1 MSNLKPY
8 YVVSDHPDLTDA
20 IIADLQSSEG
30 SATVPSRIVEI
41 TDMMPGSEHTV
52 EALLTDEEAALLNND
67 PRIRIVEQDPVEY
80 KNVRKGPAGV
90 RTGSYSNASSNLATH
105 KNYGLIRSTNTSN
118 DFAVAYT
125 VSKPFNFNLDGT
137 GVDIIVFDTGVE
149 PYHPEFAVNADGTGG
164 TRVIDHDWTQYGYLT
179 APTGGF
185 LGDCDGHG
193 TNCASIAA
201 GNTNGWASGAKIYS
215 IRTVPGDSSPYRS
228 IVDNRSLGLVPE
240 LNSWQ
245 SVRAFHN
252 AKPID
257 PATGYK
263 RPTIVTGS
271 YGYNELYSNGLQTVN
286 YRGTTIA
293 LTTTTGAGATNYGTI
308 GRPEYGDGSFGYRY
322 TAVETEIQ
330 NCINAGVIVI
340 CSAGNNAHKIDVVG
354 GLDYN
359 NYVTMAD
366 FPGTA
371 RPYHRGGTPGS
382 CPGVICVGALD
393 NYYTSYDNKAYFS
406 CTGPR
411 VDIYAPGV
419 LIMGAFANASYIS
432 AAVADPRS
440 GVTTST
446 NETYYLNKIS
456 GTSQACPQVT
466 GVVAC
471 LLQARPWMT
480 ATQVVNWLKS
490 VSLKG
495 LLNENAYA
503 SSGSIPH
510 VGTYTNLASIQG
522 GGNYILY
529 QPFNLPDPLTIH
541 G

>member
-41 TDMMPGSEHTV
+41 TDMMMGSEHTV

-67 PRIRIVEQDPVEY
+67 SRVRIVEQDPVEY
-80 KNVRKGPAGV
+80 GNVRKGTSGV
-90 RTGSYSNASSNLATH
+90 RTGSYSNSYSNLATH
-105 KNYGLIRSTNTSN
+105 KNYGLIRSTSTSN
-118 DFAVAYT
+118 DFATSYT
-125 VSKPFNFNLDGT
+125 VTKPFNFNLDGT

-149 PYHPEFAVNADGTGG
+149 PYHPEFSKNADGTGG

-179 APTGGF
+179 SVAGGF

-201 GNTNGWASGAKIYS
+201 GNTNGWASGSKIYS
-215 IRTVPGDSSPYRS
+215 MRTVPGDSSPYRS
-228 IVDNRSLGLVPE
+228 IADNRSLGLVPE
-240 LNSWQ
+240 LSCWYT
-245 SVRAFHN
+245 VRAFHN

-271 YGYNELYSNGLQTVN
+271 YGYSESYGNGLQTVT
-286 YRGTTIA
+286 YRGTTVA
-293 LTTTTGAGATNYGTI
+293 LTTTTGAGATNYGTL
-308 GRPEYGDGSFGYRY
+308 GRAEYGDGSFGYRY
-322 TAVETEIQ
+322 TTVETEIQ

-359 NYVTMAD
+359 NYVTMSDA
-366 FPGTA
+366 PGSP
-371 RPYHRGGTPGS
+371 RPYHRGQTPAS
-382 CPGVICVGALD
+382 CPGVICVGASD

-406 CTGPR
+406 STGPR
-411 VDIYAPGV
+411 VDLYAPGV
-419 LIMGAFANASYIS
+419 LIMGGFDNRTYLS
-432 AAVADPRS
+432 AAVVDPRS
-440 GVTTST
+440 GSSTST
-446 NETYYLNKIS
+446 SETYYLNKIS
-456 GTSQACPQVT
+456 GTSQATPQVT

-480 ATQVVNWLKS
+480 ATQVLSWLKS
-490 VSLKG
+490 TSLKNQ
-495 LLNENAYA
+495 LNESAFVG
-503 SSGSIPH
+503 GSIPS

-522 GGNYILY
+522 GNNYILY
-529 QPFNLPDPLTIH
+529 QAFNLPDPLTIR

>member
-30 SATVPSRIVEI
+30 SATVPNRIVEI
-41 TDMMPGSEHTV
+41 IDMMMGSEHTV

-67 PRIRIVEQDPVEY
+67 SRIRIVEQDPVEY
-80 KNVRKGPAGV
+80 GNVRKGTGGV
-90 RTGSYSNASSNLATH
+90 RAGSYSNSSSNLATH
-105 KNYGLIRSTNTSN
+105 KNYGLIRSTSTSN
-118 DFAVAYT
+118 AFATSYT
-125 VSKPFNFNLDGT
+125 VTTPFNFNLDGT

-149 PYHPEFAVNADGTGG
+149 PGHPEFAVNADGSGG
-164 TRVIDHDWTQYGYLT
+164 SRVIDHDWTQYGYLT
-179 APTGGF
+179 SVPTGSF

-193 TNCASIAA
+193 SNCASIAA
-201 GNTNGWASGAKIYS
+201 GNTNGWATGAKIYS
-215 IRTVPGDSSPYRS
+215 IRTVPSDAGSPYTS
-228 IVDNRSLGLVPE
+228 IFDGRTLGLVNE
-240 LNSWQ
+240 LRSWQ

-252 AKPID
+252 AKSVD

-271 YGYNELYSNGLQTVN
+271 YGYSEAYSNGLQTVN
-286 YRGTTIA
+286 YRGTTVA

-322 TAVETEIQ
+322 TTVETEIQ
-330 NCINAGVIVI
+330 NCVNAGVIVI
-340 CSAGNNAHKIDVVG
+340 CAAGNDSHKIDVVG

-366 FPGTA
+366 SPGTQ

-382 CPGVICVGALD
+382 SPGVISVGALD
-393 NYYTSYDNKAYFS
+393 NYYTSYDNKSYFS
-406 CTGPR
+406 ATGPR

-419 LIMGAFANASYIS
+419 LIMGAFANRSYIG
-432 AAVADPRS
+432 AAVQDPRN
-440 GVTTST
+440 TS
-446 NETYYLNKIS
+446 YYLNKVS

-480 ATQVVNWLKS
+480 GTQVLNWLKS
-490 VSLKG
+490 TSLKNQ
-495 LLNENAYA
+495 LNESAFVG
-503 SSGSIPH
+503 GSIPS

-522 GGNYILY
+522 GNNYILY
-529 QPFNLPDPLTIH
+529 QSFNLPDPLTIR

>member
-1 MSNLKPY
+1 MSELKPY

-20 IIADLQSSEG
+20 IIEDLQSSEG

-41 TDMMPGSEHTV
+41 IDMMPGSEHTV
-52 EALLTDEEAALLNND
+52 EALLTDQEAALLNND
-67 PRIRIVEQDPVEY
+67 PRIRIVEQDPIEY
-80 KNVRKGPAGV
+80 GNVRKGTSGV
-90 RTGSYSNASSNLATH
+90 RTGSYSNSYSNLATH
-105 KNYGLIRSTNTSN
+105 KNYGLIRSTSTSN
-118 DFAVAYT
+118 DFATSYT
-125 VSKPFNFNLDGT
+125 ITKPFNFNLDGT

-149 PYHPEFAVNADGTGG
+149 PYHPEFSKNADGTGG

-179 APTGGF
+179 SVTGGF

-201 GNTNGWASGAKIYS
+201 GNTNGWASGSKIYS
-215 IRTVPGDSSPYRS
+215 MRTVPGDSSPYRS
-228 IVDNRSLGLVPE
+228 IADNRSLGLISE
-240 LNSWQ
+240 LNCWYT
-245 SVRAFHN
+245 VRAFHN

-271 YGYNELYSNGLQTVN
+271 YGYSESYGNGLQTVT
-286 YRGTTIA
+286 YRGTTVA
-293 LTTTTGAGATNYGTI
+293 LTTTTGAGATNYGTL
-308 GRPEYGDGSFGYRY
+308 GRAEYGDGSFGYRY
-322 TAVETEIQ
+322 TTVETEIQ

-359 NYVTMAD
+359 NYVTMSDA
-366 FPGTA
+366 PGSP
-371 RPYHRGGTPGS
+371 RPYHRGQTPAS
-382 CPGVICVGALD
+382 CPGVICVGASD

-406 CTGPR
+406 STGPR
-411 VDIYAPGV
+411 VDLYAPGV
-419 LIMGAFANASYIS
+419 LIMGGFDNRTYLS
-432 AAVADPRS
+432 AAVVDPRS
-440 GVTTST
+440 GSSTST
-446 NETYYLNKIS
+446 SETYYLNKIS
-456 GTSQACPQVT
+456 GTSQATPQVT

-480 ATQVVNWLKS
+480 ATQVLNWLKS
-490 VSLKG
+490 VSLKNQ
-495 LLNENAYA
+495 LNESAFVG
-503 SSGSIPH
+503 GSIPS

-522 GGNYILY
+522 GNNYILY
-529 QPFNLPDPLTIH
+529 QSFNLPDPLTIR

>member
-1 MSNLKPY
+1 MSELKPY

-30 SATVPSRIVEI
+30 SATVPSRVVEI
-41 TDMMPGSEHTV
+41 TDMMMGSEHTV

-67 PRIRIVEQDPVEY
+67 PRIRIVEQDPIEY
-80 KNVRKGPAGV
+80 KNVRKGTSGV
-90 RTGSYSNASSNLATH
+90 RTGSYSNSYSNLATH
-105 KNYGLIRSTNTSN
+105 KNYGLIRSTSTSN
-118 DFAVAYT
+118 DFATSYT
-125 VSKPFNFNLDGT
+125 ITKPFNFNLDGT

-149 PYHPEFAVNADGTGG
+149 PYHPEFSKNADGTGG

-179 APTGGF
+179 SVTGGF

-201 GNTNGWASGAKIYS
+201 GNTNGWASGSKIYS
-215 IRTVPGDSSPYRS
+215 MRTVPGDSSPYRS
-228 IVDNRSLGLVPE
+228 IADNRSLGLIPE
-240 LNSWQ
+240 LSCWYT
-245 SVRAFHN
+245 VRAFHN

-271 YGYNELYSNGLQTVN
+271 YGYSESYGNGLQTVT
-286 YRGTTIA
+286 YRGTTVA
-293 LTTTTGAGATNYGTI
+293 LTTTTGAGATNYGTL
-308 GRPEYGDGSFGYRY
+308 GRAEYGDGSFGYRY
-322 TAVETEIQ
+322 TTVETEIQ

-359 NYVTMAD
+359 NYVTMSDA
-366 FPGTA
+366 PGSP
-371 RPYHRGGTPGS
+371 RPYHRGQTPAS
-382 CPGVICVGALD
+382 CPGVICVGASD

-406 CTGPR
+406 STGPR
-411 VDIYAPGV
+411 VDLYAPGV
-419 LIMGAFANASYIS
+419 LIMGGFDNRTYLS
-432 AAVADPRS
+432 AAVVDPRS
-440 GVTTST
+440 GSSTST
-446 NETYYLNKIS
+446 SETYYLNKIS
-456 GTSQACPQVT
+456 GTSQATPQVT

-480 ATQVVNWLKS
+480 ATQVLNWLKS
-490 VSLKG
+490 VSLKNQ
-495 LLNENAYA
+495 LNESAFVG
-503 SSGSIPH
+503 GSIPS

-522 GGNYILY
+522 GNNYILY
-529 QPFNLPDPLTIH
+529 QAFNLPDPLTIR

>member
-1 MSNLKPY
+1 MSILKPY

-30 SATVPSRIVEI
+30 SATVPNRVVEI
-41 TDMMPGSEHTV
+41 TDMMMGSEHTV

-67 PRIRIVEQDPVEY
+67 SRIRIVEQDPVEY
-80 KNVRKGPAGV
+80 GNVRKGTSGV
-90 RTGSYSNASSNLATH
+90 RTGSYSNSYSNLATH
-105 KNYGLIRSTNTSN
+105 KNYGLIRSTSTSN
-118 DFAVAYT
+118 DFATSYT
-125 VSKPFNFNLDGT
+125 VTKPFNFNLDGT

-149 PYHPEFAVNADGTGG
+149 PYHPEFSKNADGTGG

-179 APTGGF
+179 SVTGGF

-201 GNTNGWASGAKIYS
+201 GNTNGWASGSKIYS
-215 IRTVPGDSSPYRS
+215 MRTVPGDSSPYRS
-228 IVDNRSLGLVPE
+228 IADNRSLGLVPE
-240 LNSWQ
+240 LNCWYT
-245 SVRAFHN
+245 VRAFHN

-271 YGYNELYSNGLQTVN
+271 YGYSESYGNGLQTVT
-286 YRGTTIA
+286 YRGTTVA
-293 LTTTTGAGATNYGTI
+293 LTTTTGAGATNYGTL
-308 GRPEYGDGSFGYRY
+308 GRAEYGDGSFGYRY
-322 TAVETEIQ
+322 TTVETEIQ

-359 NYVTMAD
+359 NYVTMSDA
-366 FPGTA
+366 PGSP
-371 RPYHRGGTPGS
+371 RPYHRGQTPAS

-406 CTGPR
+406 STGPR
-411 VDIYAPGV
+411 VDLYAPGV
-419 LIMGAFANASYIS
+419 LIMGGFDNRTYLS
-432 AAVADPRS
+432 AAVVDPRS
-440 GVTTST
+440 GSSTST
-446 NETYYLNKIS
+446 SETYYLNKIS
-456 GTSQACPQVT
+456 GTSQATPQVT

-480 ATQVVNWLKS
+480 ATQVLNWLKS
-490 VSLKG
+490 VSLKNQ
-495 LLNENAYA
+495 LNENAF
-503 SSGSIPH
+503 SGGSIPS

-522 GGNYILY
+522 GNNYILY
-529 QPFNLPDPLTIH
+529 QAFNLPDPLTIR